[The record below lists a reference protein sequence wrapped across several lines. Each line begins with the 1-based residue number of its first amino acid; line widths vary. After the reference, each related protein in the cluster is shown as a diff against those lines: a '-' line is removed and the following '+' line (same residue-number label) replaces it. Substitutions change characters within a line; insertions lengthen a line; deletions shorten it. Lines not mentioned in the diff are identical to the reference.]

1 MTFPDFGECI
11 GVVFLFYQ
19 DLIKDTFLLSKM
31 VLSVGGLAYA
41 FNLTTFASL
50 VSLSHSHT
58 IVQQFS
64 FSSLFLFVSK
74 VPQNLSY
81 FSENK

>member
-50 VSLSHSHT
+50 VSLKLETSK
-58 IVQQFS
+58 S
-64 FSSLFLFVSK
+64 FSKFCRTVIQLYNSIMT
-74 VPQNLSY
+74 Y
-81 FSENK
+81 Y

>member
-1 MTFPDFGECI
+1 MTTPNFGECI

-31 VLSVGGLAYA
+31 VISVGGLAYA

-50 VSLSHSHT
+50 VSLKLHF
-58 IVQQFS
+58 INL
-64 FSSLFLFVSK
+64 SLF
-74 VPQNLSY
+74 
-81 FSENK
+81 